1 VLATYTFGDVMWT
14 MFVFFAW
21 ILFFW
26 MLFGVFGDLFGRHDI
41 SGWAKAGWTV
51 FVIVLPFLGIFVYL
65 ISQGKGM
72 GERAQDRARAQQTQ
86 VDDYV
91 RSVATSGPPTEE
103 IAKGKELFDSGAITQ
118 AEFDQLK
125 AKALAAAYP
134 PASRSPPA
142 LGRCRARAG
151 R

>member
-1 VLATYTFGDVMWT
+1 MLAAYTFGDVMWT

-51 FVIVLPFLGIFVYL
+51 FVIILPFLGIFVYL

-72 GERAQDRARAQQTQ
+72 GERAQQRAQSQQ
-86 VDDYV
+86 AQMDDYV
-91 RSVATSGPPTEE
+91 RSVASSGSPTEE
-103 IAKGKELFDSGAITQ
+103 IAKGKELFDSGAISQ

-125 AKALAAAYP
+125 ARALAT
-134 PASRSPPA
+134 
-142 LGRCRARAG
+142 
-151 R
+151 

>member
-1 VLATYTFGDVMWT
+1 MLATYTFGDVMWT

-51 FVIVLPFLGIFVYL
+51 FVIILPFLGIFVYL

-72 GERAQDRARAQQTQ
+72 GERAQQRAQAQKTQ
-86 VDDYV
+86 MDDYV
-91 RSVATSGPPTEE
+91 RSVASGSATEE

-125 AKALAAAYP
+125 SKALAT
-134 PASRSPPA
+134 
-142 LGRCRARAG
+142 
-151 R
+151 

>member
-1 VLATYTFGDVMWT
+1 MLATYTFGDVMWT

-51 FVIVLPFLGIFVYL
+51 FVIIVPFLGIFVYL

-72 GERAQDRARAQQTQ
+72 GERAQQRAQSQQ
-86 VDDYV
+86 AQMDDYV
-91 RSVATSGPPTEE
+91 RTVASSGSPTEE
-103 IAKGKELFDSGAITQ
+103 IAKGKELFDSGAISQ

-125 AKALAAAYP
+125 ARALAT
-134 PASRSPPA
+134 
-142 LGRCRARAG
+142 
-151 R
+151 

>member
-1 VLATYTFGDVMWT
+1 LLATYTFGDVMWT

-51 FVIVLPFLGIFVYL
+51 FVIILPFLGIFVYL

-72 GERAQDRARAQQTQ
+72 GERAQQRAQSQQAQ

-91 RSVATSGPPTEE
+91 RSVASSGSPTEE
-103 IAKGKELFDSGAITQ
+103 IAKGK
-118 AEFDQLK
+118 
-125 AKALAAAYP
+125 
-134 PASRSPPA
+134 
-142 LGRCRARAG
+142 
-151 R
+151 

>member
-51 FVIVLPFLGIFVYL
+51 FVIILPFLGIFVYL

-72 GERAQDRARAQQTQ
+72 GERAQQRAQSQQAQ

-91 RSVATSGPPTEE
+91 RSVATSGSPTEE
-103 IAKGKELFDSGAITQ
+103 IAKGQELLNSGAITQ
-118 AEFDQLK
+118 TEFDQLK
-125 AKALAAAYP
+125 AKALAA
-134 PASRSPPA
+134 
-142 LGRCRARAG
+142 
-151 R
+151 

>member
-26 MLFGVFGDLFGRHDI
+26 MLFGVFGDLFSRHDL

-51 FVIVLPFLGIFVYL
+51 LVIILPFIGIFVYL

-72 GERAQDRARAQQTQ
+72 GERAQQRAQSQQAQ

-91 RSVATSGPPTEE
+91 RSVAASGSPTEE
-103 IAKGKELFDSGAITQ
+103 IAKGQELLKSGAITQ
-118 AEFDQLK
+118 TEFDQLK
-125 AKALAAAYP
+125 AKALTA
-134 PASRSPPA
+134 
-142 LGRCRARAG
+142 
-151 R
+151 

>member
-1 VLATYTFGDVMWT
+1 VLAAYTFGDVMWT

-41 SGWAKAGWTV
+41 SGWAKAGWSV
-51 FVIVLPFLGIFVYL
+51 FVIILPFLGIFVYL

-72 GERAQDRARAQQTQ
+72 GERAQQRAQSQQTQ

-91 RSVATSGPPTEE
+91 RSVASSGSPTEE
-103 IAKGKELFDSGAITQ
+103 IAKGKELLESGAITQ

-125 AKALAAAYP
+125 AKALAA
-134 PASRSPPA
+134 
-142 LGRCRARAG
+142 
-151 R
+151 